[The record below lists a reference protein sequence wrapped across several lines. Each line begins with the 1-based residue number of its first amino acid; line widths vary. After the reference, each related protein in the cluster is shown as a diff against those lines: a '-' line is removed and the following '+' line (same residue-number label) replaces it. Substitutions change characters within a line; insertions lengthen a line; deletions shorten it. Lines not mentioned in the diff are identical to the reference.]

1 MSSRKKRPSR
11 SQNRPDKDPPQRKNQ
26 IAAQARPQIRLPQP
40 RMVWLMLPALILAT
54 LLAYQPAWHGGL
66 LWDDNAHITSPTLQS
81 AHGLWRI
88 WFDLGATQQY
98 YPVVHSAF
106 WLLHCLWGDDTL
118 GYHIVNILLHALSAL
133 LFALILRYLSVPGAW
148 LAAVIFALHPVHV
161 ESVAWITELKNT
173 LSGSLYLA
181 AALAYLHFDS
191 NRRRHLYAVALTLF
205 TFALFSKTVTATLPA
220 ALLVLFWWLRGHI
233 NLRRDVLPLTPFFA
247 LGAAGGLLSAWV
259 EHNLI
264 GAQGAEFSFSFVE
277 RILIAGRA
285 VWFYLGKLCWPAN
298 LIFIYP
304 RWHIS
309 QSTLSLYL
317 YPVAAAALLASLWL
331 LRNRSRAPLAALL
344 LFGGALFPV
353 LGFFNVFPF
362 RFSFVADHFQYLA
375 SLPVIAF
382 AGAVLSR
389 LAERWSLP
397 AKPAAAILILALG
410 GPLAFLTWNQS
421 RQYADAETLYRTTI
435 DRNPSCWMAHSNL
448 GMLELNS
455 SLDEAVAHFKEAL
468 RLKPDLAEAHTNL
481 GNALQRMGRL
491 KEAVAE
497 YREAVRLK
505 PDLAEAHNDLGNAL
519 PKLGQIK
526 EGEAECREALRI
538 DPDYPDAYYNL
549 GIILQAMG
557 KPEAAAQFQEALRL
571 RPDSPEAHNS
581 LGITLQSMGRLE
593 DAVVQHQEALRLKP
607 DFAEAHSNLGTAL
620 QRVGRIEEAIS
631 EYQEAL
637 RLKPELAEAHNSL
650 GYALQVTGHAAEAEA
665 QFREALRLRPG
676 YPEACYNLAITL
688 QGKGRL
694 EEALALYREVLKSN
708 PNDSAVHNNMG
719 AALEGLGRISE
730 AAAQY
735 REALRLKPDSEEAR
749 TNLER
754 TLARRRIS

>member
-1 MSSRKKRPSR
+1 
-11 SQNRPDKDPPQRKNQ
+11 
-26 IAAQARPQIRLPQP
+26 
-40 RMVWLMLPALILAT
+40 MLPALILAT

-66 LWDDNAHITSPTLQS
+66 LWDDNAHITSTALQS

-106 WLLHCLWGDDTL
+106 WLLHWLWGDNTL
-118 GYHIVNILLHALSAL
+118 GYHIVNILLHALSAF

-181 AALAYLHFDS
+181 AALAYLRFDS
-191 NRRRHLYAVALTLF
+191 NRRRHLYALALTLF
-205 TFALFSKTVTATLPA
+205 AFALFSKTVTATLPA
-220 ALLVLFWWLRGHI
+220 AILVLFWWLRGHI
-233 NLRRDVLPLTPFFA
+233 NLRRDLLPLTPFFA

-259 EHNLI
+259 EHNLV
-264 GAQGAEFSFSFVE
+264 GAQGAEFSFSFLE
-277 RILIAGRA
+277 RILIAGRV
-285 VWFYLGKLCWPAN
+285 VWFYLAKLFWPAN

-309 QSTLSLYL
+309 QSSPSLYFFPL
-317 YPVAAAALLASLWL
+317 AASALLAGLWL

-362 RFSFVADHFQYLA
+362 RFSFVADHFQYIA
-375 SLPVIAF
+375 SLPVIAL
-382 AGAVLSR
+382 AAAALSR
-389 LAERWSLP
+389 LAEHWPLP
-397 AKPAAAILILALG
+397 AKPAAAVLVLAIG

-421 RQYADAETLYRTTI
+421 RQYANAETLYRTTI

-448 GMLELNS
+448 GMLKLNS
-455 SLDEAVAHFKEAL
+455 SLDEALAHFKEAL
-468 RLKPDLAEAHTNL
+468 RLKPDLAEARTNL

-505 PDLAEAHNDLGNAL
+505 PDLAEAHNNLGNAL

-526 EGEAECREALRI
+526 EGEVECREALKI
-538 DPDYPDAYYNL
+538 DPDYAEAHYNL
-549 GIILQAMG
+549 GVILQAMG

-571 RPDSPEAHNS
+571 QPDSPQAHND

-593 DAVVQHQEALRLKP
+593 EAVVQHQEALRLKP

-620 QRVGRIEEAIS
+620 QRMGRTEEAIS
-631 EYQEAL
+631 QYQEAL

-650 GYALQVTGHAAEAEA
+650 GNALQATGHAAEAEA

-676 YPEACYNLAITL
+676 YPDACYNLAITL

-694 EEALALYREVLKSN
+694 EEALTQYREVLKSN

-730 AAAQY
+730 AVAQY

>member
-1 MSSRKKRPSR
+1 
-11 SQNRPDKDPPQRKNQ
+11 
-26 IAAQARPQIRLPQP
+26 
-40 RMVWLMLPALILAT
+40 MLPALILAT
-54 LLAYQPAWHGGL
+54 LLAYQPVWHGGL
-66 LWDDNAHITSPTLQS
+66 LWDDNAHITRPALQS
-81 AHGLWRI
+81 AHGFWRI

-98 YPVVHSAF
+98 YPVAHSAF
-106 WLLHCLWGDDTL
+106 WLLHCLWGDNTL
-118 GYHIVNILLHALSAL
+118 GYHILNILLHALSAF
-133 LFALILRYLSVPGAW
+133 LFALVLRYLSIPGAW

-173 LSGSLYLA
+173 LSCPFYLA

-191 NRRRHLYAVALTLF
+191 NRRRSLYALAFTLF
-205 TFALFSKTVTATLPA
+205 AVALFSKTVTATLPA

-247 LGAAGGLLSAWV
+247 FGATGGLLTAWV

-264 GAQGAEFSFSFVE
+264 GAQGAEFSYTFLE
-277 RILIAGRA
+277 RIIIAGRA
-285 VWFYLGKLCWPAN
+285 VWFYLAKLFWPAN

-309 QSTLSLYL
+309 QSSLSLFL
-317 YPVAAAALLASLWL
+317 FPLAAAALLAALWL
-331 LRNRSRAPLAALL
+331 LRNRSRAPLATLL

-375 SLPVIAF
+375 SLPVIAL
-382 AGAVLSR
+382 AAAALSR
-389 LAERWSLP
+389 LAEHCPLP
-397 AKPAAAILILALG
+397 SKPATAVLVLALG

-435 DRNPSCWMAHSNL
+435 DRNPSCWMAHGNL
-448 GMLELNS
+448 GMLKLNS
-455 SLDEAVAHFKEAL
+455 SLDEAVAQFKEAL

-497 YREAVRLK
+497 YRESVRLR
-505 PDLAEAHNDLGNAL
+505 PDLAEAHNDLGNVL
-519 PKLGQIK
+519 PKLGQFK
-526 EGEAECREALRI
+526 EGEAECREALKI
-538 DPDYPDAYYNL
+538 DPEHPEAHYNL

-557 KPEAAAQFQEALRL
+557 KPEAATEFQEMLRL
-571 RPDSPEAHNS
+571 QPDSPEAHND

-593 DAVVQHQEALRLKP
+593 DAVVQHREALRLKP
-607 DFAEAHSNLGTAL
+607 DFAEAHNDVGAAL
-620 QRVGRIEEAIS
+620 QRMGRIEEAIS

-650 GYALQVTGHAAEAEA
+650 GFALQVTGHAAEAEA

-676 YPEACYNLAITL
+676 YPEACYNLAVTL
-688 QGKGRL
+688 QGRGRL
-694 EEALALYREVLKSN
+694 EEALAQYREVLKSN
-708 PNDSAVHNNMG
+708 PDDSAVHNNMG
-719 AALEGLGRISE
+719 AALEVLGRISE

-749 TNLER
+749 INLER